1 MTLDLNA
8 LRAKLNELSNK
19 TRASDVLWK
28 PQEGEN
34 RIRIVPL
41 VGRTDNPFI
50 EAYFHYL
57 ANKTYLS
64 PLTFGEADPIEE
76 FAQSLRAGGNLSKED
91 WAQTKKFVPKLRT
104 FAPIIVRGKEA
115 EGVRFWGFGKTTY
128 QELLGYIADPEYGDI
143 VDPMQG
149 RDIRVDFTPA
159 AKTKTGFNQTSIKIS
174 TKQTPITPDKDL
186 LKKILEIQPDLFDV
200 YKKQSY
206 NELKGVLDKFLAPN
220 PANPQTSSVKPDADE
235 WDKANPGSSAAD
247 AHFTG
252 GSDVSSPTADASK
265 AQPSTKSPK
274 DIDEEFDQMFNA
286 K

>member
-1 MTLDLNA
+1 MGQLDLDA
-8 LRAKLNELSNK
+8 LKAKFNQLSNK

-41 VGRTDNPFI
+41 VGHTDNPFI

-57 ANKTYLS
+57 GNKTYLS
-64 PLTFGEADPIEE
+64 PLTSGEADPIEE
-76 FAQSLRAGGNLSKED
+76 FAQSLRAVGNLNKED

-104 FAPIIVRGKEA
+104 FAPVIIRGKES

-149 RDIRVDFTPA
+149 RDIKVEFTPA
-159 AKTKTGFNQTSIKIS
+159 AKSPTGFNQTSLKIS
-174 TKQTPITPDKDL
+174 TKQTPITTDKDL

-206 NELKGVLDKFLAPN
+206 KELKDVLDKFLAPS
-220 PANPQTSSVKPDADE
+220 PTSPQPSAPSVSTDNE
-235 WDKANPGSSAAD
+235 WDKANPGKQLA
-247 AHFTG
+247 
-252 GSDVSSPTADASK
+252 GSVSSPTAAASQ
-265 AQPSTKSPK
+265 AQAATKSPK
-274 DIDEEFDQMFNA
+274 DIDDEFDKMFNEG

>member
-8 LRAKLNELSNK
+8 LRAKLNDLSNK

-28 PQEGEN
+28 PQEGTN
-34 RIRIVPL
+34 KIRIVPL
-41 VGRTDNPFI
+41 VGHPDNPFI

-104 FAPIIVRGKEA
+104 FAPIIVRGHES

-128 QELLGYIADPEYGDI
+128 QELLSYIADPEYGDI
-143 VDPMQG
+143 TDPLLG
-149 RDIRVDFTPA
+149 RDIKADFIPA
-159 AKTKTGFNQTSIKIS
+159 EKSPTKFAQTSIKIGAN
-174 TKQTPITPDKDL
+174 QIPITPDKDL
-186 LKKILEIQPDLFDV
+186 LKKILEIQPNLFDV
-200 YKKQSY
+200 YKRYSY

-235 WDKANPGSSAAD
+235 WGKANPGSSAAD

-252 GSDVSSPTADASK
+252 GSAVSSPTADASK
-265 AQPSTKSPK
+265 AQASTKSPK

>member
-1 MTLDLNA
+1 MALDLNA
-8 LRAKLNELSNK
+8 LRAKLNDLSNR

-41 VGRTDNPFI
+41 VGHADNPFI

-104 FAPIIVRGKEA
+104 FAPVVVRGKES

-143 VDPMQG
+143 VDPTLG
-149 RDIRVDFTPA
+149 RDIKVDFVPGE
-159 AKTKTGFNQTSIKIS
+159 KSPTKFPQTTIKIS
-174 TKQTPITPDKDL
+174 TKQTPITSDKDL
-186 LKKILEIQPDLFDV
+186 LKKILEIQPNLFDV
-200 YKKQSY
+200 YKRLSY
-206 NELKGVLDKFLAPN
+206 KELKDVLDKFLAPSPVSPSS
-220 PANPQTSSVKPDADE
+220 PATDSE
-235 WDKANPGSSAAD
+235 WDAANPGHRVAEA
-247 AHFTG
+247 
-252 GSDVSSPTADASK
+252 VSSPTAAAATAK
-265 AQPSTKSPK
+265 PAGKSPK
-274 DIDEEFDQMFNA
+274 DIDDEFDKMFNA
-286 K
+286 